1 MGKCNA
7 VSGIYRVNLLLS
19 SFGKLIHELVGKGLH
34 FYESLF
40 LRFYVAILWLVVR
53 KKCVAIVAR
62 RTFFPFPLEMDVII
76 YLPKRRC
83 KLCTNSKH
91 RKYKESLYDED
102 VDSFIVLVHNFVK
115 IYANGMHLH
124 IK

>member
-1 MGKCNA
+1 MVDQERFVGSYLQGLSLWILTLKLFRRYILTFYFHFTLNESGYVMGKCNA

-53 KKCVAIVAR
+53 KKVCGNSS
-62 RTFFPFPLEMDVII
+62 TKNFF
-76 YLPKRRC
+76 
-83 KLCTNSKH
+83 
-91 RKYKESLYDED
+91 
-102 VDSFIVLVHNFVK
+102 SFSTW
-115 IYANGMHLH
+115 NGCYNILA
-124 IK
+124 KT